1 MKLIQFRFS
10 IHLIFFIFSTF
21 LPCITARENNLNTAK
36 FETPFHPTLN
46 NIATTQGPQDD
57 AISQFL
63 MAKNAKNVEDYDE
76 ELMQRAFYQ
85 AKKALEEGEV
95 PIGCVFSINGTVV
108 AEGRNEVNKRKN
120 PTAHAEIVCIEEINR
135 EHGEDYFG
143 DAVVYVN
150 CEPCIMC
157 ASALQQLKVKGIFY
171 GCSNPRFGG
180 CGTVLNVLGVNATGS
195 QEANESSDSKIPPN
209 KSPFVSSGHREEE
222 AVELLKE
229 FYKGENPNA
238 PEEKRKP
245 PRP

>member
-1 MKLIQFRFS
+1 MAQN
-10 IHLIFFIFSTF
+10 
-21 LPCITARENNLNTAK
+21 ARK
-36 FETPFHPTLN
+36 
-46 NIATTQGPQDD
+46 
-57 AISQFL
+57 
-63 MAKNAKNVEDYDE
+63 VEEYDE
-76 ELMQRAFYQ
+76 DLMQRAFDQ

-95 PIGCVFSINGTVV
+95 PIGCVFVVGGTVV

-135 EHGEDYFG
+135 EHDEEYFR

-180 CGTVLNVLGVNATGS
+180 CGSVLDVVRSEGQIRCGQIEDTEACGSDAKLIKTEASGSEAQQSKTEASCSDAKQGKTEASSTSEAQQSQTGAS
-195 QEANESSDSKIPPN
+195 CSEDNQSRV
-209 KSPFVSSGHREEE
+209 PFVSSGHREEE
-222 AVELLKE
+222 AIALLKE

-245 PRP
+245 ARTK

>member
-1 MKLIQFRFS
+1 MAQN
-10 IHLIFFIFSTF
+10 
-21 LPCITARENNLNTAK
+21 AR
-36 FETPFHPTLN
+36 
-46 NIATTQGPQDD
+46 
-57 AISQFL
+57 
-63 MAKNAKNVEDYDE
+63 NVEEYDE
-76 ELMQRAFYQ
+76 DLMQRAFDQ

-95 PIGCVFSINGTVV
+95 PIGCVFVVGGTVV

-135 EHGEDYFG
+135 EHDEEYFR

-180 CGTVLNVLGVNATGS
+180 CGSVLDVVRSGDQIRCGQIEDTEASGSEAQQSKSEASCSDAQGKTEASSTSEAQQSQTGAS
-195 QEANESSDSKIPPN
+195 CREDNQSKV
-209 KSPFVSSGHREEE
+209 PFVSSGHREEE
-222 AVELLKE
+222 AIALLKE

-245 PRP
+245 ARTK

>member
-1 MKLIQFRFS
+1 
-10 IHLIFFIFSTF
+10 
-21 LPCITARENNLNTAK
+21 
-36 FETPFHPTLN
+36 
-46 NIATTQGPQDD
+46 
-57 AISQFL
+57 
-63 MAKNAKNVEDYDE
+63 MAQNEGNVEEYDGD
-76 ELMQRAFYQ
+76 LMQRAFDQ

-95 PIGCVFSINGTVV
+95 PIGCVFVVGGTVV

-135 EHGEDYFG
+135 EHDEEYFR

-180 CGTVLNVLGVNATGS
+180 CGSVLDVVRSNEQIRCGQIDDTEACGSEAKQSKTDASCSEAQQSKTGAS
-195 QEANESSDSKIPPN
+195 GEEHQSKC
-209 KSPFVSSGHREEE
+209 PFVSSGHREEE
-222 AVELLKE
+222 AIALLKE

-245 PRP
+245 ARTK

>member
-1 MKLIQFRFS
+1 
-10 IHLIFFIFSTF
+10 
-21 LPCITARENNLNTAK
+21 
-36 FETPFHPTLN
+36 
-46 NIATTQGPQDD
+46 
-57 AISQFL
+57 
-63 MAKNAKNVEDYDE
+63 MAQNERKVEEYDE
-76 ELMQRAFYQ
+76 DLMQRAFDQ

-95 PIGCVFSINGTVV
+95 PIGCVFVVGGTVV

-135 EHGEDYFG
+135 EHDEEYFR

-180 CGTVLNVLGVNATGS
+180 CGSVLDVVR
-195 QEANESSDSKIPPN
+195 SDSQIRCGQIEDTEACGSEAKQSKTEASCSDAKQGKTEASSTSEAQQSQTGASCSEDN
-209 KSPFVSSGHREEE
+209 QCKVPFVSSGHREEE
-222 AVELLKE
+222 AIALLKE

-245 PRP
+245 ARTK

>member
-1 MKLIQFRFS
+1 MAQN
-10 IHLIFFIFSTF
+10 
-21 LPCITARENNLNTAK
+21 AR
-36 FETPFHPTLN
+36 
-46 NIATTQGPQDD
+46 
-57 AISQFL
+57 
-63 MAKNAKNVEDYDE
+63 NVEEYDE
-76 ELMQRAFYQ
+76 DLMQRAFDQ

-95 PIGCVFSINGTVV
+95 PIGCVFVVGGTVV

-135 EHGEDYFG
+135 EHDEEYFR

-180 CGTVLNVLGVNATGS
+180 CGSVLDVVRSGDQIRCGQSNDTEACGS
-195 QEANESSDSKIPPN
+195 EAQQGKTEASCSDAKQGKTEASGSEAEQSKSPSGNEAQQSKC
-209 KSPFVSSGHREEE
+209 PFVSSGHREEE
-222 AVELLKE
+222 AIALLKE

-245 PRP
+245 ARTK